1 MLKTIMLLQ
10 ENIAAAPA
18 VSITT
23 LAVPLTAY
31 WPVMIFFLVAIVF
44 PVLPIVLGRFLR
56 PSSTVKKR
64 CGRMSVASIRDRSSR
79 PLYSALLHRRDALS
93 DLRCRDHLP
102 VALGDYFHGRRLLV
116 HEVCAVGDVCFH
128 WHPCSR
134 LLLRLA
140 QRRPGVGLST
150 NCRLPIAVL
159 AKFEF
164 GSFRVKS
171 CAVRDKSAIRQSAIG
186 NYSMAEHEEGFVLTT
201 VDSIMNSVRRTVGAK
216 AMDMTAP
223 VVNWARKS
231 ALWPMTFGLA
241 CCAIEMIATG
251 AGRFDIDRFGAG
263 VFRPSPRQSDLIIIA
278 GTVTLKMGPV
288 VRRVYEQMPEPKWA
302 IAMGACAST
311 GGPFDSYS
319 TMQGVDRCIPV
330 DVYIP
335 GCPPRPE
342 ALLYGLMRLQD
353 IIMREAP
360 SAYIFES
367 DGAVHRQRSLEGDE
381 ELQQTSSGNAV
392 AAR

>member
-1 MLKTIMLLQ
+1 
-10 ENIAAAPA
+10 
-18 VSITT
+18 
-23 LAVPLTAY
+23 
-31 WPVMIFFLVAIVF
+31 
-44 PVLPIVLGRFLR
+44 
-56 PSSTVKKR
+56 
-64 CGRMSVASIRDRSSR
+64 
-79 PLYSALLHRRDALS
+79 
-93 DLRCRDHLP
+93 
-102 VALGDYFHGRRLLV
+102 
-116 HEVCAVGDVCFH
+116 
-128 WHPCSR
+128 
-134 LLLRLA
+134 
-140 QRRPGVGLST
+140 
-150 NCRLPIAVL
+150 
-159 AKFEF
+159 
-164 GSFRVKS
+164 
-171 CAVRDKSAIRQSAIG
+171 
-186 NYSMAEHEEGFVLTT
+186 MAEHDEGFVLTT
-201 VDSIMNSVRRTVGAK
+201 VDSITNYVRRSIAAK
-216 AMDMTAP
+216 AIDIGAP

-241 CCAIEMIATG
+241 CCAIEMMATG

-288 VRRVYEQMPEPKWA
+288 VRRVYDQMPEPKWA

-319 TMQGVDRCIPV
+319 TMQGVDRTIPV

-367 DGAVHRQRSLEGDE
+367 DG
-381 ELQQTSSGNAV
+381 SSPASPNV
-392 AAR
+392 R